1 MVVNQLRMHKNERKV
16 QYELKN
22 QNASFVK
29 YIGFTDNANIVF
41 VQDSACTSY
50 YFSATGLSLVKE
62 MAK

>member
-1 MVVNQLRMHKNERKV
+1 MVLNQLRLHKNEKKV
-16 QYELKN
+16 EYELKN

-29 YIGFTDNANIVF
+29 YIGFTDNANLVF
-41 VQDSACTSY
+41 VQDSAFTNY